1 VKVKLFFA
9 TVFIL
14 SATLLAFAIYGNE
27 DIEFVGDVIV
37 VRDGATHNIDEIG
50 DLESGDIVKTKDDS
64 FLKIKGDNVY
74 YYIPENSSVL
84 VRGSVSIVS
93 GVLYT
98 AIEPFKSLDDFEKYD
113 KTFNL
118 YADPYPLNTGGF
130 ASIYISHKDELD
142 IVKSTLNEPNWPI
155 SKFYEIDSNSR
166 KLHVY
171 RSVVGMHISWQ
182 RKIIPLSISIDASEN
197 ISIDVA
203 INLECVTT
211 PLPARPKAIAGV
223 NKKMVTILGSKKKS
237 QAERALLHGTV
248 YKDFSETNYV
258 TSAYSIPTTG
268 RETSLYGAFRGYTAK
283 YARFHEGYDL
293 ANVTGTPIYAA
304 NNGMVRI
311 SRELFVRGNCV
322 VIDHGQGV
330 YSSYFHM
337 SELIAKE
344 NSYVKK
350 GDLIGLIGT
359 TGMSTGPHLHWEM
372 RAGNITFNPLT
383 VLGKTLGFNK
393 RKLVEIK

>member
-1 VKVKLFFA
+1 MKRKLFFA

-14 SATLLAFAIYGNE
+14 SATLLAFAIYGNN
-27 DIEFVGDVIV
+27 DIEFVGDVTVI
-37 VRDGATHNIDEIG
+37 RDGTTHNIDEID
-50 DLESGDIVKTKDDS
+50 DLESGDIVETKDKS
-64 FLKIKGDNVY
+64 SLKIKMDNVY
-74 YYIPENSSVL
+74 YYISENSSVL
-84 VRGSVSIVS
+84 VENSVSIVS
-93 GVLYT
+93 GVLYK
-98 AIEPFKSLDDFEKYD
+98 AIEPFKSLDAFEKYD
-113 KTFNL
+113 KEFNL
-118 YADPYPLNTGGF
+118 YADPYPLNTGSF

-142 IVKSTLNEPNWPI
+142 IVNSTLNEPNWPI

-166 KLHVY
+166 NLYVY

-182 RKIIPLSISIDASEN
+182 REIIPLSININVSEN
-197 ISIDVA
+197 LSIDVA
-203 INLECVTT
+203 IDLQCVTI
-211 PLPARPKAIAGV
+211 PLPERPKAIAGV
-223 NKKMVTILGSKKKS
+223 NKKMVTILGSKEKS
-237 QAERALLHGTV
+237 QAERALLQGTV
-248 YKDFSETNYV
+248 YTNFSETNYI
-258 TSAYSIPTTG
+258 TSPYSMPTTG

-304 NNGMVRI
+304 NEGMVRI

-322 VIDHGQGV
+322 IIDHGQGV

-344 NSYVKK
+344 GSYVKK

-372 RAGNITFNPLT
+372 RAGNITFDPLT
-383 VLGKTLGFNK
+383 VLNKTLGFNK